1 MYDLLKKNSEFF
13 FPYFLSLL
21 CGTAFL
27 MLWSKDD
34 ISLYINGHHTT
45 TTDFFFSYWTDIG
58 LGWLILPVTLVL
70 AFVNFRY
77 MIMAVV
83 CFLLTFTI
91 NDLLKY
97 ALGTPR
103 PLFVFEGLH
112 QNFYHVPGVELY
124 ILNSF
129 PSGHTAISFALFCL
143 LALMVKKPVFKFLL
157 FVVAFLVGYSRI
169 YLGEHFLTDVIGGSV
184 IGVGSA
190 ILTYKML
197 SNWKALNK
205 FAGIDKPL
213 INFGSK

>member
-1 MYDLLKKNSEFF
+1 
-13 FPYFLSLL
+13 
-21 CGTAFL
+21 
-27 MLWSKDD
+27 
-34 ISLYINGHHTT
+34 
-45 TTDFFFSYWTDIG
+45 
-58 LGWLILPVTLVL
+58 
-70 AFVNFRY
+70 